1 MTNLTGFGGS
11 RGKFTNLVEPKES
24 DFPDNSNNS
33 LGNGNGR
40 RILKGLFGIP
50 KQSPG

>member
-11 RGKFTNLVEPKES
+11 RGKVTNLVEPKES
-24 DFPDNSNNS
+24 VFPDNSNNS

-40 RILKGLFGIP
+40 RILRGLSGIP
-50 KQSPG
+50 KHSPG

>member
-11 RGKFTNLVEPKES
+11 RGKFTNLVEPKEFE
-24 DFPDNSNNS
+24 FPDNFCNS

-40 RILKGLFGIP
+40 RILKGFSGIP

>member
-1 MTNLTGFGGS
+1 MKNLTGFGGS
-11 RGKFTNLVEPKES
+11 RGKVTNLVEPNS

-40 RILKGLFGIP
+40 RILRGLFGIP